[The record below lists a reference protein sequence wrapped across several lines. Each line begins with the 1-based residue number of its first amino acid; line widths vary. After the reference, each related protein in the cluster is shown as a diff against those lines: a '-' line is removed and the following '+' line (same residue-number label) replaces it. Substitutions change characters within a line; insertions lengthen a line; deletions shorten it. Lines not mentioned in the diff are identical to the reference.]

1 MILCSRAD
9 SFSQVMVPQ
18 GQKVYIAPDG
28 KIKYTMAH
36 SEYRPQGAYTGGW
49 FEKTVVQECGPI
61 AKVMDWLAT
70 DGSKSGGLVLCPK
83 VAKFLTGTGADHALY
98 ARTPQFNQTNCIDVL
113 GLFQRSSNASFG
125 AWQYM

>member
-1 MILCSRAD
+1 
-9 SFSQVMVPQ
+9 MVPQ

-28 KIKYTMAH
+28 KI
-36 SEYRPQGAYTGGW
+36 
-49 FEKTVVQECGPI
+49 
-61 AKVMDWLAT
+61 
-70 DGSKSGGLVLCPK
+70 CPR

-113 GLFQRSSNASFG
+113 GLFQHSSNASFG